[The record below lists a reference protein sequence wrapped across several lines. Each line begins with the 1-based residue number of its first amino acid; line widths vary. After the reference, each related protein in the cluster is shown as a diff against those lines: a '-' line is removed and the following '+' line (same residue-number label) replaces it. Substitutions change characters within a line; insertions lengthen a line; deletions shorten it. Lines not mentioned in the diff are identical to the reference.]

1 MQSVKMLKPYYV
13 KKDER
18 FIRVILAFQYFS
30 VVMDEQLYH
39 FIPLEAREIVMDRY
53 NREIVNKQDQ
63 FVFQKGVNYVK
74 LPLYKLMK
82 FESFE
87 EQLNSITD
95 EYFDEEARVS
105 PTEVDLV
112 ISHLIEENIYRLI
125 DHSLKDRDEEKFLEL
140 TNYLYSSPG
149 E

>member
-18 FIRVILAFQYFS
+18 FVRIILAFQYFS
-30 VVMDEQLYH
+30 VVMDDQLYH
-39 FIPLEAREIVMDRY
+39 FIPLEAREIVIDRY

-63 FVFQKGVNYVK
+63 FVFQKGVNYIK
-74 LPLYKLMK
+74 LPLYKLMR

-87 EQLNSITD
+87 EQLNNITD
-95 EYFDEEARVS
+95 EYFDEQPRV
-105 PTEVDLV
+105 TQAEVDLV
-112 ISHLIEENIYRLI
+112 ISHLVEQNVYRLI
-125 DHSLKDRDEEKFLEL
+125 DQSLLQGDKDQFLEL
-140 TNYLYSSPG
+140 TGYLYLN